1 MSMREL
7 RELIELRELCRTA
20 GSAREGH
27 AGSDLEGHAASAR
40 EGHGS
45 VNRQSV
51 ASGLRGEL
59 LSCPCCICCVN
70 DEDRVFY
77 LKALRSSGPQ
87 MRGVPRPGA
96 SETLEPAMPDVE
108 HVPSDDETS
117 DIPAWD
123 DLFPDD
129 DAAGP
134 DEDGPSVISKRPR
147 RDAPSPSCPSD
158 PNDLPPLGGE
168 AVEEPR
174 IPVNS
179 IALRVHQ
186 AHGHAPFDRN
196 CASCVSSRGK
206 VPARRLRRKLQK
218 EDQTIGLD
226 FMYFGKLRVLL
237 VVHLSS
243 HYVLALPA
251 VDLRDKTLE
260 HNFDRFVREVGL
272 TGKTVTIRCDNE
284 VSLLAA
290 AERLTARSTV
300 SRAVIDPVAGYRP
313 QSKGG
318 VERMVA
324 VVKQSFWSVW
334 LDLELEVTR
343 SQSVEAEIRLS
354 LGGLLWQ
361 AALLYTCRCHNLW
374 HAGINDVTTPIDRVH
389 EQIVQ
394 RTRTCA
400 FGSVVLAKTSKSKAR
415 LAKFRGKNLVK
426 CTYLGPVHPRG
437 GGVFACLEGSC
448 EVEVFPACRPLAD
461 ANPAYDSGTLKQL
474 SEFNQL
480 ALDDEA
486 RPRILEPLDPQETE
500 EPPPIVEEE
509 ELVPDV
515 MADPP
520 SAGDMDVDLPGS
532 VREDVPDLEDMELTD
547 SLIGHMVDDSLLR
560 LLRGPDLLLGAKGKS
575 DEGVDFVLPFGGTK
589 IRCFVPSGA
598 ISESSGEVLETDLL
612 KKSMRLELEELES
625 FQVGESVSEKVA
637 RDEARKSNRRVLS
650 CRWVNTVKKPGLYR
664 SRLVVRDFA
673 SMGGTTLAEGIYS
686 PTTTL
691 EGLRLLLPVLCQRG
705 SMMSCDV
712 SVAFMRAAIAR
723 PEFVQLPP
731 NVTTLKGERVFL
743 KVFRAM
749 NGLRSAPLSWYR
761 ELSSFLSGQGF
772 AQILDPTIFRR
783 KGKHGL
789 VVVLFYVDDLL
800 MWAEDNRD
808 ALSTYED
815 LRNRYK
821 LKLTGELK
829 EGMPGEVSFLG
840 RKIFRRHH
848 GSNHL
853 YFGLDPGYLR
863 SCWDEFSIQK
873 PVSKLPPLERRMSEF
888 LKRGKEMDE
897 PLSPSAHERY
907 RRVLGRLAWASLS
920 RPDLQFITGFLG

>member
-1 MSMREL
+1 
-7 RELIELRELCRTA
+7 
-20 GSAREGH
+20 
-27 AGSDLEGHAASAR
+27 
-40 EGHGS
+40 
-45 VNRQSV
+45 
-51 ASGLRGEL
+51 
-59 LSCPCCICCVN
+59 
-70 DEDRVFY
+70 
-77 LKALRSSGPQ
+77 
-87 MRGVPRPGA
+87 MRGIPRPGA
-96 SETLEPAMPDVE
+96 SDTLEPTMPDVE

-117 DIPAWD
+117 DILMMTQLALTKID
-123 DLFPDD
+123 QN
-129 DAAGP
+129 
-134 DEDGPSVISKRPR
+134 GPSVIPKRPR
-147 RDAPSPSCPSD
+147 RDAPSPSCPPD
-158 PNDLPPLGGE
+158 PNDLPPLGGG

-174 IPVNS
+174 IPLNS
-179 IALRVHQ
+179 VALRVHQ
-186 AHGHAPFDRN
+186 AHGRAPFDRN

-251 VDLRDKTLE
+251 VDLHDKTLE
-260 HNFDRFVREVGL
+260 NNFDRFVREVGL

-343 SQSVEAEIRLS
+343 SQSAEAEIRLS

-374 HAGINDVTTPIDRVH
+374 HAGTNDVTTPIERVH

-394 RTRTCA
+394 RTRTFA
-400 FGSVVLAKTSKSKAR
+400 FGSVVLAKTSKSKAH

-461 ANPAYDSGTLKQL
+461 ANPTYDSGTLKQL

-515 MADPP
+515 IADPP
-520 SAGDMDVDLPGS
+520 SAGDMDVDLPDS

-598 ISESSGEVLETDLL
+598 ISETSGEVLETDLL

-625 FQVGESVSEKVA
+625 FKVGESVSEKVA

-650 CRWVNTVKKPGLYR
+650 RRWVNTVKKPGLYR

-691 EGLRLLLPVLCQRG
+691 EGLRLLLSVLCQRG

-712 SVAFMRAAIAR
+712 SVAFMHAAIAR

-731 NVTTLKGERVFL
+731 NITTLKGERVFL
-743 KVFRAM
+743 KLFRAM

-789 VVVLFYVDDLL
+789 IVVLFYVDDLL
-800 MWAEDNRD
+800 IWAEDNRD
-808 ALSTYED
+808 ALATYED

-840 RKIFRRHH
+840 RNIFRRRH

-873 PVSKLPPLERRMSEF
+873 PVSKLPPLERRM
-888 LKRGKEMDE
+888 LAAC
-897 PLSPSAHERY
+897 LHVSPSL
-907 RRVLGRLAWASLS
+907 VVCVG
-920 RPDLQFITGFLG
+920 

>member
-1 MSMREL
+1 M
-7 RELIELRELCRTA
+7 
-20 GSAREGH
+20 
-27 AGSDLEGHAASAR
+27 
-40 EGHGS
+40 
-45 VNRQSV
+45 
-51 ASGLRGEL
+51 
-59 LSCPCCICCVN
+59 
-70 DEDRVFY
+70 
-77 LKALRSSGPQ
+77 
-87 MRGVPRPGA
+87 
-96 SETLEPAMPDVE
+96 
-108 HVPSDDETS
+108 
-117 DIPAWD
+117 
-123 DLFPDD
+123 
-129 DAAGP
+129 
-134 DEDGPSVISKRPR
+134 
-147 RDAPSPSCPSD
+147 
-158 PNDLPPLGGE
+158 
-168 AVEEPR
+168 
-174 IPVNS
+174 
-179 IALRVHQ
+179 
-186 AHGHAPFDRN
+186 
-196 CASCVSSRGK
+196 SSRGK

-226 FMYFGKLRVLL
+226 FMYFGKLRALL

-243 HYVLALPA
+243 HYVLVLPA
-251 VDLRDKTLE
+251 VDLHDKTLE

-284 VSLLAA
+284 LNLLAA

-324 VVKQSFWSVW
+324 VVKQSLWSVW

-343 SQSVEAEIRLS
+343 SQSAEAEIRLS

-374 HAGINDVTTPIDRVH
+374 HAGTNDVTTPIDRVH

-394 RTRTCA
+394 RTRTFA
-400 FGSVVLAKTSKSKAR
+400 FGSVVLAKTSKSKAH

-461 ANPAYDSGTLKQL
+461 ANPTYDSGTLKQL

-480 ALDDEA
+480 ALDNEA

-520 SAGDMDVDLPGS
+520 SAGDMDVDLPDS
-532 VREDVPDLEDMELTD
+532 VREDVPNLEDMELTD

-589 IRCFVPSGA
+589 IRCFAPSGA
-598 ISESSGEVLETDLL
+598 ISETSGEVLETDPL

-625 FQVGESVSEKVA
+625 FNVGESVSEKVA

-691 EGLRLLLPVLCQRG
+691 EGLRLLLSVLCQRG

-712 SVAFMRAAIAR
+712 SVAFMHAAIAR

-731 NVTTLKGERVFL
+731 NITTLKG
-743 KVFRAM
+743 
-749 NGLRSAPLSWYR
+749 
-761 ELSSFLSGQGF
+761 
-772 AQILDPTIFRR
+772 
-783 KGKHGL
+783 
-789 VVVLFYVDDLL
+789 
-800 MWAEDNRD
+800 
-808 ALSTYED
+808 
-815 LRNRYK
+815 
-821 LKLTGELK
+821 
-829 EGMPGEVSFLG
+829 
-840 RKIFRRHH
+840 
-848 GSNHL
+848 
-853 YFGLDPGYLR
+853 
-863 SCWDEFSIQK
+863 
-873 PVSKLPPLERRMSEF
+873 
-888 LKRGKEMDE
+888 
-897 PLSPSAHERY
+897 
-907 RRVLGRLAWASLS
+907 
-920 RPDLQFITGFLG
+920 